1 MKRNHTGF
9 TIYELIMTIAIIAIL
24 SAVAVPSMIGWRER
38 AKLKGA
44 FENLRGDLQWAKSR
58 AIRDQNLVAVV
69 FELNRYLV
77 NDAAGAT
84 IRTRQLADGVVLD
97 LGASTVPADPDNL
110 NHLKA
115 EFNSRGRCASGGTLV
130 LEDSL
135 GEQRQVSINPLGQI
149 RQE

>member
-1 MKRNHTGF
+1 MKRNNTGF

-24 SAVAVPSMIGWRER
+24 SAVAVPSMIDWRER

-44 FENLRGDLQWAKSR
+44 MENLRADLQWAKSR

-69 FELNRYLV
+69 FETNRYV
-77 NDAAGAT
+77 INNGAGAT
-84 IRTRQLADGVVLD
+84 VRTRQLAAGVVLD
-97 LGASTVPADPDNL
+97 LGASTVPADPDNMS
-110 NHLKA
+110 NLKA

-130 LEDSL
+130 LEDTL
-135 GEQRQVSINPLGQI
+135 GDQRQVSINPLGQI